1 MARVILENFG
11 KADECFKAGQGAESQ
26 FPLTLLVAAQM
37 LGSGKTTFGQN
48 FLSQLRLPKFA
59 ELTEDKTSGENVHL
73 LLSLEYVMINLRQLN
88 SSLSPVNGLR
98 SVLLEALLQK
108 CSQKC
113 SPEQQKALVDE
124 FQGELIKNWPCP
136 KLVRR
141 FSDLLKKN
149 FFLHFDEADRGAQL
163 AELPRRLSDFWNELY
178 LTQFDKNVLFFT
190 GRSPVLY
197 LLGRGYYRNQRLI
210 APNSNTAKCVLLD
223 ALKVEHVTEILN
235 VACADSLSVDERKRA
250 AEIIIRRCSGVP
262 RLVAH
267 AVPFLKAG

>member
-26 FPLTLLVAAQM
+26 FPLTLLIAAQM

-59 ELTEDKTSGENVHL
+59 ELTEDKASGENVHS
-73 LLSLEYVMINLRQLN
+73 LLSLEYVMINLCQLN
-88 SSLSPVNGLR
+88 SRLSPVDGLR

-108 CSQKC
+108 CS
-113 SPEQQKALVDE
+113 PEQQKTLVDE
-124 FQGELIKNWPCP
+124 YQGQIIINWPCP

-149 FFLHFDEADRGAQL
+149 FFLHFDEADRGVQL
-163 AELPRRLSDFWNELY
+163 AELPRRLYDFWNELY
-178 LTQFDKNVLFFT
+178 LIQYDKNVLFFT

-197 LLGRGYYRNQRLI
+197 LLGRGYYRDQQLVS
-210 APNSNTAKCVLLD
+210 PNSNTAKCVLLD

-235 VACADSLSVDERKRA
+235 VACADSLSVDERKQA

-267 AVPFLKAG
+267 AVRFLKAG